1 MPAPKRQK
9 PNNPVI
15 ETVIKEEALQP
26 PSVETSFELPVVS
39 PPGPRIRP
47 LGTLPPEEYK
57 YVYYERE
64 VSMSVF
70 DVEKQ
75 FYFF

>member
-15 ETVIKEEALQP
+15 ETVLQEEALTP
-26 PSVETSFELPVVS
+26 SSVETSFELPVVS
-39 PPGPRIRP
+39 PPDPRIRP

-57 YVYYERE
+57 YVYNERE

-70 DVEKQ
+70 DAENQ
-75 FYFF
+75 I